1 MTSYCLSTHGLPAT
15 AAGRKKCH
23 VGGTAL
29 LWLFILIYLL
39 PVSHQGKERYFFLPL
54 FLNRLPQGQSRKREE
69 IVLLRQKGTLKSDMI
84 PLYWLLVVGG
94 WEVKEREGSYM
105 T

>member
-1 MTSYCLSTHGLPAT
+1 MPLW
-15 AAGRKKCH
+15 
-23 VGGTAL
+23 GTAL

-39 PVSHQGKERYFFLPL
+39 PVSHQGQEQYFFLPL
-54 FLNRLPQGQSRKREE
+54 FLNRLPQGKSCKREE
-69 IVLLRQKGTLKSDMI
+69 RVLLRQKGTLKSDMI

-94 WEVKEREGSYM
+94 WEVKKREGSYM